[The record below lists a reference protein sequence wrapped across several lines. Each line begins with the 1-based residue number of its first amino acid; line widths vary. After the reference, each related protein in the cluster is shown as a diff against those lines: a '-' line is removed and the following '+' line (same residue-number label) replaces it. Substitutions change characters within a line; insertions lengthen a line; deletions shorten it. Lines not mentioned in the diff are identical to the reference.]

1 MSALTPESRA
11 APHSYSPQRG
21 HGTELAL
28 RSDEGVSSVTASSLG
43 TDGSVLL
50 HFGRQS
56 LWSLSEIFAFSSRC
70 DLTSADPPACRVRQV
85 ASKPRIC
92 PQSVPARAITSE
104 KPSAACR
111 KIASGGVLARLWR
124 ERLLATHELARPAI
138 WLRHGPVRA
147 LDALWRSPK
156 VGGSAPL
163 GLRLD
168 ANATFSQSAR
178 RKRRILPFTLRT
190 TEG

>member
-56 LWSLSEIFAFSSRC
+56 LWALSEIFAFSSRC
-70 DLTSADPPACRVRQV
+70 HLTSADPAACCVRQV
-85 ASKPRIC
+85 APKPADVTAHRCIVRELFALALSLNVGGGIKVRL
-92 PQSVPARAITSE
+92 QPAR
-104 KPSAACR
+104 R
-111 KIASGGVLARLWR
+111 ASQYSSN
-124 ERLLATHELARPAI
+124 LLL
-138 WLRHGPVRA
+138 
-147 LDALWRSPK
+147 S
-156 VGGSAPL
+156 
-163 GLRLD
+163 
-168 ANATFSQSAR
+168 
-178 RKRRILPFTLRT
+178 
-190 TEG
+190 